1 MWNIKKI
8 FKSAKYLMDPGA
20 SGFGGYE
27 NADMNGEHRLDH
39 VVNMYREMNFPF
51 GAMMAIAN
59 RRTKAGRDIAWGRG
73 NFTPEHFENVVVPKL
88 MDFEYLRTLA
98 PNTVGA
104 HYYNLVK
111 GWGIEE
117 LYNQRFKH
125 EEMGT
130 GQAWGALPSEVRQ
143 KGDAT
148 VSVTDEISWGDEVRI
163 NISRHALL
171 SHDLWHVLF
180 RYDTATMGEAM
191 IQEVSAHLLKFKPAK
206 LVSFFGTWKTARK
219 LKSKLPW
226 KVRKECIELS
236 KATDRR
242 LFFQD
247 QLSLLER
254 DIEEVRKEY
263 NIGVPVVYK
272 RFVAE
277 FGSAG
282 ESRMDTFHP
291 QYQDV
296 PWLEA
301 VEI

>member
-1 MWNIKKI
+1 MWDIKKI
-8 FKSAKYLMDPGA
+8 FKTTKYLMSTDA
-20 SGFGGYE
+20 SGFGDYE
-27 NADMNGEHRLDH
+27 NADMNGQHRLDH
-39 VVNMYREMNFPF
+39 IVNMYREMNIPF
-51 GAMMAIAN
+51 GPMMALAN
-59 RRTKAGRDIAWGRG
+59 NKTRAGRDILWARG
-73 NFTPEHFENVVVPKL
+73 KFSIEHMDSVVVPTL
-88 MDFEYLRTLA
+88 MDFDYLKSLS

-104 HYYNLVK
+104 HYYNLIK
-111 GWGIEE
+111 GWGIED

-125 EEMGT
+125 EENIDDT
-130 GQAWGALPSEVRQ
+130 LASDVR
-143 KGDAT
+143 
-148 VSVTDEISWGDEVRI
+148 V
-163 NISRHALL
+163 NLSRHLLL

-191 IQEVSAHLLKFKPAK
+191 IQEVTAHLSQFKPPK
-206 LVSFFGTWKTARK
+206 LVSFFGTWKMARK

-226 KVRKECIELS
+226 EVRKECIALS

-242 LFFQD
+242 LFLQD

-263 NIGVPVVYK
+263 NIGVPVAYK
-272 RFVAE
+272 RFVVE
-277 FGSAG
+277 FGKEG
-282 ESRMDTFHP
+282 ETRLDTFHP

>member
-1 MWNIKKI
+1 MWNLKKI
-8 FKSAKYLMDPGA
+8 FKTTKHLMSTDVN
-20 SGFGGYE
+20 GFGSSS
-27 NADMNGEHRLDH
+27 NADFNGEHRLDH
-39 VVNMYREMNFPF
+39 IVNMYREMNFPF
-51 GAMMAIAN
+51 GPMMATAN
-59 RRTKAGRDIAWGRG
+59 RRTKAGRDILWGRG

-111 GWGIEE
+111 GWGIEA

-130 GQAWGALPSEVRQ
+130 GRGWGALPSEIRQ

-148 VSVTDEISWGDEVRI
+148 ASVTDEINWGDEVRV
-163 NISRHALL
+163 NLSRHLLL
-171 SHDLWHVLF
+171 SHDFWHVLF

-191 IQEVSAHLLKFKPAK
+191 IQEVTAHLSKFKPPK
-206 LVSFFGTWKTARK
+206 LVSFFGTWKMARK
-219 LKSKLPW
+219 LKSDLPW
-226 KVRKECIELS
+226 KVRKECIQLA

-247 QLSLLER
+247 QISLLER
-254 DIEEVRKEY
+254 DIAEVRAEY

-272 RFVAE
+272 EYVTK
-277 FGSAG
+277 FGKAG

-296 PWLEA
+296 HWEEA